1 MQIMPRQ
8 PSAKGPA
15 ERFTGDVYID
25 PIARG
30 QEPSRIQVCAV
41 HFTPGA
47 RSAWHSHTL
56 GQTLY
61 VTEGVGRTQARG
73 EPVHEMRPGD
83 IIYTASGDEHWH
95 GAAPDHFM
103 THISMTESVP
113 EKPDEWGA
121 HVTDDEYRGEH
132 A

>member
-1 MQIMPRQ
+1 MQIVPRQ

-25 PIARG
+25 GIASG
-30 QEPSRIQVCAV
+30 KEPSRIQVSAV

-47 RSAWHSHTL
+47 RSAWHSHPL

-61 VTEGVGRTQARG
+61 VTEGVGRIQTRG
-73 EPVHEMRPGD
+73 EPTHEIR
-83 IIYTASGDEHWH
+83 SGDVTYTQAGEEHWH

-103 THISMTESVP
+103 THISMTETVP
-113 EKPDEWGA
+113 DKPVEWGA
-121 HVTDDEYRGEH
+121 HVTDAEYRS
-132 A
+132 AST